1 MIGLTV
7 PGEINTS
14 TSVYFKFWQFKLRI
28 AKGYGCQLE
37 SDRKDCKNIKVAMS

>member
-14 TSVYFKFWQFKLRI
+14 T
-28 AKGYGCQLE
+28 
-37 SDRKDCKNIKVAMS
+37 